1 MSRNKG
7 IVAKKGMLIWNNR
20 INPLEDCHWSA
31 YKDEN
36 FFHIKTIVEGVD
48 RER

>member
-7 IVAKKGMLIWNNR
+7 IVTKKGMLVWN
-20 INPLEDCHWSA
+20 NPLEDCNWSA

-36 FFHIKTIVEGVD
+36 FFHIKTIVEGVG